1 MPLASKHPRQ
11 LHPVED
17 IREDRASGTGSNPLE
32 LSMSSHEQETA
43 PPYRVLILDRDSMS
57 GDLLVNAL
65 ASDKKCQ
72 ASTIQ
77 PVELLRALA
86 TGEVDL
92 VVIGAD
98 VQTGTG
104 NGYDLSQTI
113 SRRYPA
119 LSIVILLHKTT
130 QESVIN
136 AFRSG
141 ARGVF
146 SRHQSMT
153 EFFDCVEHVRSGYI
167 WAGRQETDTLVD
179 AFKSIPTFT
188 LISTSDSPA
197 LSARELQVVHCAA
210 RGKTNRAIANEL
222 HLSEH
227 TVKNYLF
234 RAFEKL
240 GVSSRVELLFYLNL
254 RGNSFNSSREED
266 LGMELGI
273 AQGVGRV

>member
-1 MPLASKHPRQ
+1 MPLVSKQSRQ
-11 LHPVED
+11 LSSEED
-17 IREDRASGTGSNPLE
+17 FREGLPNEPGLNQWEPSV
-32 LSMSSHEQETA
+32 SSHERETVL
-43 PPYRVLILDRDSMS
+43 PYRVLILDRDSMS

-65 ASDKKCQ
+65 ASDKQCH

-77 PVELLRALA
+77 PIELLPTLA
-86 TGEVDL
+86 TGNVNL

-98 VQTGTG
+98 VQTQAG
-104 NGYDLSQTI
+104 NGYDLTQTI
-113 SRRYPA
+113 SRKYPA
-119 LSIVILLHKTT
+119 LSIVILLHHTA
-130 QESVIN
+130 QESVIR
-136 AFRSG
+136 AFRAG

-146 SRHQSMT
+146 SRHQSMN
-153 EFFDCVEHVRSGYI
+153 EFFDCVEHVRGGYI
-167 WAGRQETDTLVD
+167 WAGRQETNTLVD

-188 LISTSDSPA
+188 LISTNDSPA

-210 RGKTNRAIANEL
+210 KGKTNRAIASEL

-254 RGNSFNSSREED
+254 RGNSFNPSREDDFEMG
-266 LGMELGI
+266 LGT
-273 AQGVGRV
+273 A